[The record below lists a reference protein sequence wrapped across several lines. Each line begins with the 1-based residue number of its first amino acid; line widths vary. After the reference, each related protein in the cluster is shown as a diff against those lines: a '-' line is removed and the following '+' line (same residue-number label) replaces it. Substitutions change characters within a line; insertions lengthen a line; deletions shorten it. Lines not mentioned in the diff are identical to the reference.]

1 MSVYDPKNHQD
12 FVDLLQK
19 RAKRITIVYTI
30 MAAIVGAGISV
41 AIGYMKLGSAS
52 FGSIALWTAVL
63 AFFGFVMGKERSF
76 KMRLKA
82 QELLCQK
89 QIEENTHTK
98 ETVSAASAAK

>member
-12 FVDLLQK
+12 FIDLLQT
-19 RAKRITIVYTI
+19 RAKRITVVYTI

-41 AIGYMKLGSAS
+41 AIGHLKVVPPS
-52 FGSIALWTAVL
+52 FGSVALWTAVL

-76 KMRLKA
+76 QLRLKA

-89 QIEENTHTK
+89 QIEENTHAK
-98 ETVSAASAAK
+98 EIASAAAAK